1 MSRQRLAAA
10 IACLAAL
17 VIVPLLLERAPAVAP
32 SPQDY
37 FSLEEIARADRYASL
52 RLPLG
57 LAGVALGAFVAVI
70 LAIGPAAR
78 ALGAWAQRVTRDRW
92 LLTALLLA
100 SIVAIIPAIALLP
113 ITLLRHRID
122 RDFGLATNT
131 TVDVLLDIVRAT
143 GFGIGLALLAAVG
156 FVALAKLLPRA
167 WPFAVAGAG
176 SVMLV
181 ALVWLLPIVYEP
193 LFNEFTSVAEPTRGR
208 ILALADDAG
217 VPVSDVLVADAS
229 KRTARHNA
237 YVSGLGGTRR
247 VVLYDTLL
255 EGAPAPEVD
264 LIVAHELGHVARNDV
279 RNATLLGIL
288 GLMIGVAV
296 LAMLLRS
303 AAVLASIGA
312 RSSSDARVVPFIAAF
327 VVVAGLAT
335 TPLQSLISR
344 RAEAN
349 ADRFALS
356 ITGNTEIAISL
367 EQRLA
372 RTNLSD
378 ITPNAIVHRFF
389 GSHPTTL
396 ERIGIALE
404 ASSQPLP

>member
-1 MSRQRLAAA
+1 MRLAAA
-10 IACLAAL
+10 IASLAAL
-17 VIVPLLLERAPAVAP
+17 VIIPLLLERAPAVAP
-32 SPQDY
+32 PAQAY
-37 FSLEEIARADRYASL
+37 FSLDEIARADRYASL

-57 LAGVALGAFVAVI
+57 LAGVALGVIVTLI
-70 LAIGPAAR
+70 LAVGPGAR
-78 ALGAWAQRVTRDRW
+78 ALGAWAQRVTNGRW
-92 LLTALLLA
+92 LLTSLLLA
-100 SIVAIIPAIALLP
+100 AVVAIIPAIVLLP
-113 ITLLRHRID
+113 ITLLRYRID
-122 RDFGLATNT
+122 RDFGLATNST
-131 TVDVLLDIVRAT
+131 SAVLLDVVRAT
-143 GFGIGLALLAAVG
+143 AFGIGLALLAAVG

-181 ALVWLLPIVYEP
+181 ALVLLLPVVYEP
-193 LFNEFTSVAEPTRGR
+193 MFNDFTSVAEPTRGR
-208 ILALADDAG
+208 ILELADRAG

-237 YVSGLGGTRR
+237 YVSGLGATRR

-255 EGAPAPEVD
+255 DGAPAAEVD
-264 LIVAHELGHVARNDV
+264 LVVAHELGHVARNDV

-288 GLMIGVAV
+288 GLLVGVAV

-303 AAVLASIGA
+303 PAVLASIGA
-312 RSSSDARVVPFIAAF
+312 RNAADPRIVPFIAAF
-327 VVVAGLAT
+327 VAVAGLTT

-344 RAEAN
+344 RAEAA
-349 ADRFALS
+349 ADRFALALA
-356 ITGNTEIAISL
+356 GDTEIAISL

-378 ITPNAIVHRFF
+378 LTPNVFVHRFF
-389 GSHPTTL
+389 GSHPTTM

-404 ASSQPLP
+404 TSQQPLP